1 MTVITSLPQRC
12 VLGFVAEVWQVPV
25 ISPDSTGPAELGLAF
40 ASLYEQLRR
49 IARARLSGSDAGSLQ
64 ATALVHEAMLK
75 LVGRSLNSFAD
86 EQHLLATA
94 AAAIRQ
100 VMVDHLRA
108 KRTAK
113 RDAGRTSTMSA
124 LGGEVAAMIGACDD
138 DRASLALDIDAALSH
153 LATIDPQLR
162 TIVELH
168 IFGGIPLTEIGAL
181 VGCSERTVHRR
192 WQFAAAMLR
201 EKLDEWSGDGKK
213 STEDDA

>member
-1 MTVITSLPQRC
+1 MSSALR
-12 VLGFVAEVWQVPV
+12 AEVA
-25 ISPDSTGPAELGLAF
+25 SPELGLAF

-49 IARARLSGSDAGSLQ
+49 IARARLSGSDGGSLQ

-75 LVGRSLNSFAD
+75 LVGRSLDSFAD

-108 KRTAK
+108 KQTAK
-113 RDAGRTSTMSA
+113 RDAGRTSSLSA
-124 LGGEVAAMIGACDD
+124 INGEVASMIGACDD
-138 DRASLALDIDAALSH
+138 DRASLALDIDSALSH
-153 LATIDPQLR
+153 LASIDPQLR

-168 IFGGIPLTEIGAL
+168 VFGGFPLTEIGAL

-201 EKLDEWSGDGKK
+201 EQLDEWSGEQKRSAQD
-213 STEDDA
+213 EA